1 MIDEKKTTTVTSTS
15 KKNKKREEEDE
26 LITNNINL
34 VHYVAREIYHITSSH
49 PDYDDI
55 ISIGSIGLI
64 KAARTYTPSRNVN
77 FSTYAVHSIKQS
89 IYNDYFFKTKR
100 AQEKMFKYTGHVSA
114 LSLDNECRALDNDK
128 TYLEVIPDPDSS
140 LPPTPA
146 QELVSFLFSRRA
158 SIPYFAETY
167 LRYALD
173 YSFVEIASLY
183 NKPVSTIR
191 SRTQRGLSI
200 MRKLSQDFLNSN
212 I

>member
-1 MIDEKKTTTVTSTS
+1 MIDKKKTTTTTT
-15 KKNKKREEEDE
+15 KENKKRDAEDE
-26 LITNNINL
+26 LIINNISL
-34 VHYVAREIYHITSSH
+34 VHYVVREIYHIPSSH

-55 ISIGSIGLI
+55 IAIGSIGLI
-64 KAARTYTPSRNVN
+64 KAARTYTPSRNAN

-89 IYNDYFFKTKR
+89 IYNDYFLKIKR
-100 AQEKMFKYTGHVSA
+100 AQETMFKYTGHVSA
-114 LSLDNECRALDNDK
+114 LSLDNECRALNNDK
-128 TYLEVIPDPDSS
+128 TYLEVIPYPDSS
-140 LPPTPA
+140 LSPTPA
-146 QELVSFLFSRRA
+146 QELVSFLLSRRT

-200 MRKLSQDFLNSN
+200 MRKLSQDFLNAN
-212 I
+212 LQ

>member
-1 MIDEKKTTTVTSTS
+1 MIDEKKTTTT
-15 KKNKKREEEDE
+15 KENKKREEDE
-26 LITNNINL
+26 LITSNISL
-34 VHYVAREIYHITSSH
+34 VHYVVREIYHIPSSH

-64 KAARTYTPSRNVN
+64 KAARTYTPSHNVN

-89 IYNDYFFKTKR
+89 IYNNYFLKTQR
-100 AQEKMFKYTGHVSA
+100 AQEKMFKYTGHVST
-114 LSLDNECRALDNDK
+114 LSFDNECRALDNDK

-140 LPPTPA
+140 PVPTSA
-146 QELVSFLFSRRA
+146 QELVSFLFSRHT

-173 YSFVEIASLY
+173 YSFIEIASLY

-200 MRKLSQDFLNSN
+200 MRKLLQDFLNS
-212 I
+212 